1 MRNKRLVIAMTIAA
15 TAALGITASTATT
28 ATPQVAPQTDGATL
42 RATGASGF
50 TGTKYV
56 YQRVRIAPPVKK
68 VNDSTIA
75 AGRIKVT
82 QPGKP
87 GLKKLTF
94 RERYVNGKR
103 ITIKYV
109 NVRITI
115 KPQPRIVKIGTKGLA
130 ASRGGYVRIPSNVNA
145 AMFRKAMVWA
155 DTSDVRAVRQC
166 EASGNYQLQDP
177 PYYGA
182 YQFLTSTW
190 RSMGGGQFASRADYA
205 PRWAQDY
212 VAYKLY
218 VSQGWSPWTC
228 ARMVGLI

>member
-1 MRNKRLVIAMTIAA
+1 MRTAQIIIASTIAA
-15 TAALGITASTATT
+15 TAAFGITSTTATT
-28 ATPQVAPQTDGATL
+28 ATPQVAPQSDGATL
-42 RATGASGF
+42 SATGF
-50 TGTKYV
+50 TGTKYI
-56 YQRVRIAPPVKK
+56 YKRVPIAPPVKK
-68 VNDSTIA
+68 INDSTIP

-87 GLKKLTF
+87 GLKKFTF
-94 RERYVNGKR
+94 RERYVNGQR
-103 ITIKYV
+103 ITVRYV

-115 KPQPRIVKIGTKGLA
+115 KPQPKIVKIGTKGLV

-155 DTSDVRAVRQC
+155 DTSEVERVRQC

-190 RSMGGGQFASRADYA
+190 RSMGGDKFASRADYA

-228 ARMVGLI
+228 ARIVGII